1 MRWSRRTI
9 GLGALAVLALALRV
23 WLVFALTTPHAD
35 PVSYEHGRIAA
46 NLLAGRGFT
55 IEFLGVEGRTS
66 QQSPFYPTLLAAA
79 YGCLGVETPA
89 AILAV
94 QLLQCV
100 AGAGLVL
107 AVVWLV
113 WSLVPDQPGAGW
125 LAGLGAAVY
134 PPHIYMATHLQVASW
149 AALVL
154 TVLLGVVVS
163 ARWRATWRGAVL
175 AGSLAGL
182 LLLIE
187 PILALAL
194 PVCALAFWLGHN
206 AKGWKELLRPVP
218 LGRVAVMATVA
229 ALVIAPWTIR
239 NCVVHGELVFIKSTF
254 GYAFWQ
260 ANNPSSWGTDKIPK
274 DSAEG
279 LRLANDGTLASVDRA
294 LWDARHETLYIDD
307 VLLKPTGYREFAGL
321 SEPARSRLLGARA
334 WKFIRTEPAHYAR
347 LCLQRLRYFLLFDET
362 NPKAA
367 NEVYRISTV
376 AWLVLSVIGLM
387 VTWRRWRA
395 LWPTYATFA
404 LVTLFHTLVITSARF
419 RIPVE
424 PLSFVWAA
432 TAMAPLLVHFRWRR
446 PTQVGP
452 DESASASYGPHHAL
466 KGPHW
471 KTAAA
476 RRESLASEPRR
487 VGP

>member
-1 MRWSRRTI
+1 MRWSRKTI
-9 GLGALAVLALALRV
+9 GLGSLAVLALALRV
-23 WLVFALTTPHAD
+23 WLVFALTTSHAD

-55 IEFLGVEGRTS
+55 IEFLGTEGRTS
-66 QQSPFYPTLLAAA
+66 QQAPFYPTLLTVA
-79 YGCLGVETPA
+79 YGCLGVDTPA

-134 PPHIYMATHLQVASW
+134 PPHVYMATHLQVAPW

-175 AGSLAGL
+175 AGVLSGL
-182 LLLIE
+182 LLLTE

-194 PVCALAFWLGHN
+194 PIGALAFWLGHR
-206 AKGWKELLRPVP
+206 AEAWKDHLRPVP
-218 LGRVAVMATVA
+218 LGRVAVMAAVATV
-229 ALVIAPWTIR
+229 VVAPWLIR
-239 NCVVHGELVFIKSTF
+239 NCIVHGEFVFIKSTF

-260 ANNPSSWGTDKIPK
+260 ANNPISWGTDKIPK
-274 DSAEG
+274 DTAEG

-321 SEPARSRLLGARA
+321 GEPARSRLLGQRA
-334 WKFIRTEPAHYAR
+334 WKFIRTEPAHYGR

-367 NEVYRISTV
+367 NQVYRISTV
-376 AWLVLSVIGLM
+376 VWLVLSTIGLM

-395 LWPTYATFA
+395 FWPTYATFA
-404 LVTLFHTLVITSARF
+404 LVTLFHSLVITSARF

-432 TAMAPLLVHFRWRR
+432 TAIAPLLVHFQWRR
-446 PTQVGP
+446 PTEACADP
-452 DESASASYGPHHAL
+452 PASASFGPLHAL

-471 KTAAA
+471 KPAAT
-476 RRESLASEPRR
+476 RRESLASEPDR